1 MASPFGSILLAPEV
15 VLDRIGAPESAVDA
29 SLETAL
35 VADHVECFHA
45 TGPGGHVEWCYSA
58 DALLLS
64 FLSGSATEGW
74 TSLEAV
80 SVSRTVIESDF
91 EAPTP

>member
-1 MASPFGSILLAPEV
+1 MASPFGSIFLAPEE
-15 VLDRIGAPESAVDA
+15 VLHLIGAPESAVDA

-35 VADHVECFHA
+35 VADRVECFHA

-80 SVSRTVIESDF
+80 SVSRTVTESDF